1 MNKKGWSLTLVTIL
15 IVSSTEIILKKMG
28 SSFPVGFQLNF
39 WRFFLGG
46 VFLLAISPRFEKKT
60 PFKRKH
66 LLAMSFHACLFIVFS
81 MSLYQLAINNLAAS
95 IVAILFS
102 TNPLITL
109 FIEMLASK
117 KMNFRVILSGIL
129 ALIAV
134 VMIISPTNTRSFWG
148 ILLAFL
154 SALIF
159 SFYTFLTARYTN
171 LQQLPTIKYT
181 GFIFVIGSLELL
193 VVSLISKQV
202 LLFTHLESSN
212 LFPYVAFSLFK
223 GITYQ
228 NLPLILY
235 LSLVV
240 TAGGF
245 VLYFICKKE
254 YPNLS
259 PLIFLAKPAV
269 SSIFAVLFLK
279 EVLSLSTFIGI
290 LFLLA
295 SSLLVTNKK

>member
-28 SSFPVGFQLNF
+28 NSFPVGFQLNF

-134 VMIISPTNTRSFWG
+134 VIIISPTHTRSFWG

-159 SFYTFLTARYTN
+159 SLYTFLTARYTN

-181 GFIFVIGSLELL
+181 GSIFVIGALELL

-254 YPNLS
+254 YPSLS

-269 SSIFAVLFLK
+269 SSIFAVLFLN

-295 SSLLVTNKK
+295 SSLLVTKKK